1 MQNGKLPGIMLR
13 NSPATKLLLLQL
25 LLPVTLSWSF
35 SNSYCMGKYGVGQW
49 TSVFTALN
57 VGRLR
62 AGSPGAGKGGEGL
75 SMNMNDHPFEDRAYV
90 LSRRG
95 VLLLPAAAAILG
107 AHPLRAAAEADALT
121 KDVLKL
127 RVGLK
132 GLNFVLENWED
143 ETTKCNY
150 AQLDRALLARDKK
163 EELLEAATTNALFD
177 KDNKYMIIK
186 CKRNPGAI
194 KEVAHRHT

>member
-1 MQNGKLPGIMLR
+1 
-13 NSPATKLLLLQL
+13 
-25 LLPVTLSWSF
+25 
-35 SNSYCMGKYGVGQW
+35 MGKYGVGQW
-49 TSVFTALN
+49 T
-57 VGRLR
+57 R
-62 AGSPGAGKGGEGL
+62 GSPGAGRGGEGL
-75 SMNMNDHPFEDRAYV
+75 SMKMNDHPFKDMFEHV

-132 GLNFVLENWED
+132 GLNFVLDNWED

-150 AQLDRALLARDKK
+150 AQLDRALLAKDKK

-194 KEVAHRHT
+194 KEVAAFIYIHNAAP